1 MGLFDELMAKL
12 PDPVPEI
19 KPDTPLYE
27 AVGRFVTS
35 YAHAEAAVHML
46 ARYLSG
52 LSDEKARIVFGGMRL
67 PDLSDIIR
75 HFIKIDNLPEE
86 TQEAVDSCL
95 TQMVLIGK
103 RRHSLVHRSTH
114 VFDNRITVTNV
125 LTTKSLKA
133 TETEFFEVQELS
145 DMQSDCG
152 LIYLRLDRIY
162 APDRG
167 QQYGTI
173 GAVKAWRPWLYK
185 HVPPKTPNLKPRA
198 TPEEQRHQPRA
209 SPGKPRKVQD

>member
-1 MGLFDELMAKL
+1 MGLFDELMAKY

-19 KPDTPLYE
+19 RADTPLYE

-46 ARYLSG
+46 ARKLSG
-52 LSDEKARIVFGGMRL
+52 LSDPKARVVFGGMRL

-75 HFIKIDNLPEE
+75 SFIKIDNLPSKTED
-86 TQEAVDSCL
+86 TIDSCL
-95 TQMVLIGK
+95 TQLVLIGK

-114 VFDNRITVTNV
+114 VFDNRMTVTNA
-125 LTTKSLKA
+125 LTTKSVKA

-152 LIYLRLDRIY
+152 LIYLRLDEIFSPN
-162 APDRG
+162 PDRANR
-167 QQYGTI
+167 I
-173 GAVKAWRPWLYK
+173 KLWRPWLYR
-185 HVPPKTPNLKPRA
+185 HVPPKTPNLKSRA
-198 TPEEQRHQPRA
+198 TPEEQQRQPPA
-209 SPGKPRKVQD
+209 SLGKPDKTQK

>member
-19 KPDTPLYE
+19 RPDTPLYE

-35 YAHAEAAVHML
+35 YAHAEAAIHML
-46 ARYLSG
+46 ARHLSG
-52 LSDEKARIVFGGMRL
+52 LSDQKARIVFGGMRL
-67 PDLSDIIR
+67 PDLSDIVR
-75 HFIKIDNLPEE
+75 RFIKIDKLPQA
-86 TQEAVDSCL
+86 TQDTVDSCL
-95 TQMVLIGK
+95 TQLILIGK

-114 VFDNRITVTNV
+114 VFDNRMTVTNV

-133 TETEFFEVQELS
+133 IETEFFEVQELS

-152 LIYLRLDRIY
+152 LIYLRLDEIY
-162 APDRG
+162 SPPLITGEDK
-167 QQYGTI
+167 Y
-173 GAVKAWRPWLYK
+173 WRPWLYK

-198 TPEEQRHQPRA
+198 TPAEEQEPPPPS
-209 SPGKPRKVQD
+209 SPERSGKTEG

>member
-1 MGLFDELMAKL
+1 MGLFDELMAAL

-46 ARYLSG
+46 ARFLSG

-75 HFIKIDNLPEE
+75 HFIKIDSMPAASKE
-86 TQEAVDSCL
+86 TIDSCL
-95 TQMVLIGK
+95 TQLVLIGK

-114 VFDNRITVTNV
+114 VFDNRMAVTNV

-133 TETEFFEVQELS
+133 TETEFFEVRELS
-145 DMQSDCG
+145 NMQGDCG
-152 LIYLRLDRIY
+152 LIYLRLNSIY
-162 APDRG
+162 EPESGRP
-167 QQYGTI
+167 
-173 GAVKAWRPWLYK
+173 VKAWRPWLYK

-198 TPEEQRHQPRA
+198 TPEAQQIQPPSSHGRLDEA
-209 SPGKPRKVQD
+209 EG